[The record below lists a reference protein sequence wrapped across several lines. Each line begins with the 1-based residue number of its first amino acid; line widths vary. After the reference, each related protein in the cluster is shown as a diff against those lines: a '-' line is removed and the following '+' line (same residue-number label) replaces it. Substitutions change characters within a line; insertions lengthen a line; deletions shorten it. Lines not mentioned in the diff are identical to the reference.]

1 MSSLKIYENL
11 IHLETNHNWSAL
23 ELDING
29 AFSYNS
35 KLPVDYMIRRN
46 LHKMIILKFNGREE
60 SLQDLFQYNGSIV
73 VDVCKVVYKA
83 DNGINIENAK
93 IINGKF
99 SNWQDLNY
107 KEFPMY
113 ENLTGNEK
121 KETWDGLSTKYNKIT
136 RTKNFN
142 PKLTKKVF
150 ITDADTGK
158 RTMKSVDVF
167 SNVYKNKITKNNYI
181 LGNQV
186 TKGKEYRIKGKKAP
200 YNGLYHIN
208 TKTLK
213 AMTGEMPT
221 KNSEELIKIKKE
233 TKRIKRKVKG
243 NY

>member
-1 MSSLKIYENL
+1 MNKIKRRVATHYTRL
-11 IHLETNHNWSAL
+11 
-23 ELDING
+23 LD
-29 AFSYNS
+29 Y
-35 KLPVDYMIRRN
+35 L
-46 LHKMIILKFNGREE
+46 
-60 SLQDLFQYNGSIV
+60 
-73 VDVCKVVYKA
+73 
-83 DNGINIENAK
+83 
-93 IINGKF
+93 
-99 SNWQDLNY
+99 
-107 KEFPMY
+107 
-113 ENLTGNEK
+113 
-121 KETWDGLSTKYNKIT
+121 TKYNKIT

-186 TKGKEYRIKGKKAP
+186 TKGKEYRINGKKAP
-200 YNGLYHIN
+200 YSGLYHIN

-233 TKRIKRKVKG
+233 TKRIKRKARG